1 MHSSDPQPLAHL
13 TVVPTEACHLCEQA
27 ERTLTDLREDFPFT
41 VESLALDSVDGRRL
55 VAQHR
60 PAMAPLV
67 LVDGQFFSA
76 GRLSR
81 RRLAA
86 LLQARS
92 LRAHDDVWTE
102 QAGALHG

>member
-1 MHSSDPQPLAHL
+1 MHSSEPRPLAHL
-13 TVVPTEACHLCEQA
+13 TVVPTVACHLCDQA
-27 ERTLTDLREDFPFT
+27 QRALTELRETFPFT
-41 VESLALDSVDGRRL
+41 VETLALDSAAGRRL

-67 LVDGQFFSA
+67 LVDGRFFSA

-81 RRLAA
+81 RKLAA

-102 QAGALHG
+102 QAGAPRG